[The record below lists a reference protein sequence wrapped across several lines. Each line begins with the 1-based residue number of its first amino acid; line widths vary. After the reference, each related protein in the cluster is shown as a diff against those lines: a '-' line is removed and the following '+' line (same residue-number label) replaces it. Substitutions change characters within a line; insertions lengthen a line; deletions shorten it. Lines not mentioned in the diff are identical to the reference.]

1 MAELSQSMPFDRVA
15 HEYDRTRGGPE
26 RGEEVVAAFA
36 PLLPAD
42 GPVLEIGVGT
52 GLVAAALARR
62 GRAVAGVDLSLPML
76 RHAADRMPGRV
87 VVGDAL
93 RLPVGSGTVA
103 ATVMIHVLHVV
114 GDITGALAEAG
125 RVIRPGGRVVVS
137 TGPGGPPPA
146 FDVAKIMDA
155 LYDRLGV
162 PDRRLDQEPAVTEAA
177 RQAGLG
183 LAERTSYRPS
193 HLALSPADAID
204 RITTRSWSWFWRV
217 DEQAWP
223 EASGVAIEALRRL
236 PDQDRPRVHSAEVP
250 LLAFGHR
257 LDAGTQTPAC

>member
-1 MAELSQSMPFDRVA
+1 MAELSRSIPFDRVA
-15 HEYDRTRGGPE
+15 QDYDRTRGGPE

-42 GPVLEIGVGT
+42 GLLLEVGVGT

-62 GRAVAGVDLSLPML
+62 GHAVAGVDLSLPML

-93 RLPVGSGTVA
+93 RLPVGSGSVA

-114 GDITGALAEAG
+114 GDMTGALAEAG
-125 RVIRPGGRVVVS
+125 RVVRPGGRVVVS
-137 TGPGGPPPA
+137 AGPDGPPPT
-146 FDVAKIMDA
+146 FDVAKIMDV
-155 LYDRLGV
+155 LYDRIGV
-162 PDRRLDQEPAVTEAA
+162 PDRRPDREAAVTEAA
-177 RQAGLG
+177 QRAGLC

-193 HLALSPADAID
+193 HLALSPAEAIE
-204 RITTRSWSWFWRV
+204 RIATRSWSWFWRV

-236 PDQDRPRVHSAEVP
+236 PDQDRLRMHSAEVP

-257 LDAGTQTPAC
+257 LDAGAQTAAC